1 MAHCSVP
8 LSTAQ
13 LKCVLLGGFTFTVHD
28 DEQSNYMSEVY
39 NITLKFHFRVI
50 AYTKIWMGGRAY
62 VQHQTS
68 KLKHSCTRC

>member
-13 LKCVLLGGFTFTVHD
+13 LKCVLLGGLTFTVHQ

-39 NITLKFHFRVI
+39 NITL
-50 AYTKIWMGGRAY
+50 
-62 VQHQTS
+62 
-68 KLKHSCTRC
+68 